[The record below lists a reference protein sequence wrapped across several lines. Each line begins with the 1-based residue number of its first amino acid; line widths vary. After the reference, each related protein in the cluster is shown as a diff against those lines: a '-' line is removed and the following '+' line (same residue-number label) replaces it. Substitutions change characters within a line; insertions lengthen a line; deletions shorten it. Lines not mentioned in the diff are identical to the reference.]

1 MSITLTKEKEMSTS
15 PEDMGNLT
23 PSQERE
29 LRLNGWI
36 KSSDLSQSYETPIYE
51 GDHIEV
57 KHFFKDN
64 GIIPQG
70 DSFSEHTS
78 WINKDTKVRSDIY
91 SVRVEAPKKNGGR
104 FKVWVNDNG
113 TVELGWGTNGT
124 DPADEV
130 FKVIDL
136 EEELRKATI

>member
-1 MSITLTKEKEMSTS
+1 MKEMS
-15 PEDMGNLT
+15 NLT
-23 PSQERE
+23 PSQERG
-29 LRLNGWI
+29 LRLNGWVR
-36 KSSDLSQSYETPIYE
+36 KEELSPSYEKSIYE

-64 GIIPQG
+64 GIVPEG

-78 WINKDTKVRSDIY
+78 WVNEDTKVRSDIY
-91 SVRVEAPKKNGGR
+91 SVRVELPKKNGGR

-113 TVELGWGTNGT
+113 TVELGWETNGT

-136 EEELRKATI
+136 EEELRESTI